1 MFALFSIRVTSV
13 KHHHVVSIIYKTL
26 SPSNAVRDTFCLL
39 ASLLLHWL
47 AHFFSASSSI
57 PEKKHIFVYI
67 YIYSIFIYF
76 LDTTFS
82 HCIAMQ
88 RSCNASLT
96 QLNGILLVH
105 HYLLSEGCHFPWMDT
120 YCDIV
125 LGNLIHS
132 GIKEV
137 APATT
142 FNNMT

>member
-1 MFALFSIRVTSV
+1 MHYFQSEPQLE
-13 KHHHVVSIIYKTL
+13 KHHQVVSIIHKTS
-26 SPSNAVRDTFCLL
+26 SPSNAVIDTFCLL
-39 ASLLLHWL
+39 ASLLLTVHWL
-47 AHFFSASSSI
+47 ISFLHLHRFRRKNTFM
-57 PEKKHIFVYI
+57 
-67 YIYSIFIYF
+67 YF
-76 LDTTFS
+76 LDATFS

-132 GIKEV
+132 GIKQV